1 MKLLLVILLVSGLLI
16 GESQAQGPFVR
27 FFGNLYLNLRNTIRN
42 AIGITSTSTVVSSTT
57 IQTTVTVTVV
67 PPPDVAEEETNEE
80 ILIDFPILINSQLE
94 TMDTG
99 PTSESEVSTTTE
111 SEVSTTTESGSD
123 ATTQSSLESTTEEV
137 IIKKVPIIVD
147 AVSDLP
153 DLSTINAEVETST
166 INTELEI
173 STTDPQV
180 DPTTPFPEKDNIE
193 QEINTEMPKLDPGDI
208 SAMEAMVETL
218 LQTPTTTVA
227 SPTTPQD
234 VPDTTETEPPVVVKV
249 VQPVKIIPT
258 EVSSTTTSSSTQSVR
273 TSTTFSTLA
282 PKRTIHFTRPSWTP
296 TFLKLANRNIASSR
310 YFFPAHFRR
319 PKGEDFGIDVQED
332 DNIFLKP
339 SRVLPVESSIGPQMP
354 YVVKRHV
361 TIESS
366 LRASQQQQ
374 RKTVLVT
381 TATTD

>member
-1 MKLLLVILLVSGLLI
+1 MKLLLVMLLVSGLLI

-27 FFGNLYLNLRNTIRN
+27 FFGNLYLNIRNGIRN

-57 IQTTVTVTVV
+57 IQTTVTVTVA
-67 PPPDVAEEETNEE
+67 PPPDVPVEESNEE

-94 TMDTG
+94 MMDTG

-111 SEVSTTTESGSD
+111 SSSD
-123 ATTQSSLESTTEEV
+123 ATTQSSLESTTEDV
-137 IIKKVPIIVD
+137 IKKKVPIIVD
-147 AVSDLP
+147 AVADVSDLSSINSEVE
-153 DLSTINAEVETST
+153 LSTM
-166 INTELEI
+166 NTELEM
-173 STTDPQV
+173 STL
-180 DPTTPFPEKDNIE
+180 DPTTPYPEKDNIE
-193 QEINTEMPKLDPGDI
+193 HEINTEMPKLDPGDI
-208 SAMEAMVETL
+208 SAMEVMVETL
-218 LQTPTTTVA
+218 LQTPTTTTA
-227 SPTTPQD
+227 SPTTPED

-249 VQPVKIIPT
+249 VQPVKIVPT
-258 EVSSTTTSSSTQSVR
+258 AVSSTTTSSTKSVR

-296 TFLKLANRNIASSR
+296 TFLKLANRNIGSSR

-319 PKGEDFGIDVQED
+319 PKGEDFGIGIQED

-366 LRASQQQQ
+366 LRASQQRQ
-374 RKTVLVT
+374 RKTVLVSM
-381 TATTD
+381 ATTD